1 MSDEIQEETPATPVD
16 GEEPRRRSRRRGR
29 RGKSRGSSDL
39 QVEGS
44 EPQREAREQT
54 HSAPARAESPRIPDH
69 ARTRNSVFD
78 DELDRQLCIARAVR
92 YPEQWPVQYRAGLAI
107 QPLQEVGRTGSE
119 VLLCD
124 LSHDGPCIWPQY
136 AGREYPEHLSSSE
149 DFSELLQPQPEPEP
163 AEEAVISS

>member
-1 MSDEIQEETPATPVD
+1 MSDEIQEDTPATPVD

-29 RGKSRGSSDL
+29 RGKSRGGGEQ
-39 QVEGS
+39 QVEGG
-44 EPQREAREQT
+44 EQQRETREQPQ
-54 HSAPARAESPRIPDH
+54 SPPARAEAQRIPDH
-69 ARTRNSVFD
+69 ARARNSVFD
-78 DELDRQLCIARAVR
+78 DDLDRQLCIARTVR
-92 YPEQWPVQYRAGLAI
+92 YPVQWPVQYRAGIAI

-149 DFSELLQPQPEPEP
+149 DFSDLLQSQSEVEP
-163 AEEAVISS
+163 AEEAVVSS